1 MSSLVYNRLYAKGPY
16 PRLLETN
23 MVTVGIIGD
32 WAALL
37 YSSSLCCVFNGGL
50 HKHVRKG
57 AIFTYN

>member
-1 MSSLVYNRLYAKGPY
+1 
-16 PRLLETN
+16 